1 MLHAVPGPSQT
12 LKTNKSGSDT
22 PGRGAHWLFI
32 LFSIANSAAKLI
44 AYETTSSLTTV
55 GGECMRILV
64 VDDDD
69 TLRLSLKLG
78 LESRKYQVDEA
89 RNGDEAVQFVQKRS
103 YEAVIL
109 DVNMPRLNGLA
120 ALKKIKALDPRSL
133 CIILTAHSDV
143 KDAVTAI
150 KYGAYDYIEKPAE
163 TEQIIEVMNSA
174 MEANALVEAIAFLLA
189 IR

>member
-1 MLHAVPGPSQT
+1 M
-12 LKTNKSGSDT
+12 
-22 PGRGAHWLFI
+22 
-32 LFSIANSAAKLI
+32 
-44 AYETTSSLTTV
+44 
-55 GGECMRILV
+55 
-64 VDDDD
+64 
-69 TLRLSLKLG
+69 LKLG

-120 ALKKIKALDPRSL
+120 ALKKIKALDPRIL

-150 KYGAYDYIEKPAE
+150 KYGAYDYRKPAE

-174 MEANALVEAIAFLLA
+174 MEANALVEASLIQLLRQFEGQTM
-189 IR
+189 IGSSSEIKQVFDIIYKLLK